1 MNVKVRDMEIEKI
14 YIVNGEP
21 AILTDK
27 IEAGAGGSGHQEP
40 YYKLIFEDPKTNNK
54 TTFLKDW
61 DETFTQVTPVI
72 QAGKRKS
79 KKHNRKSNKSKKHNR
94 KSNKSRRNRRKSN
107 RRR

>member
-1 MNVKVRDMEIEKI
+1 MNVKVRDMEIKKI

-61 DETFTQVTPVI
+61 DETFTQVI